1 MVAIIVGV
9 NFYCCILGGLFLRK
23 FGVARKFY
31 KSQGIGFDGGF
42 LASDYVNLHTVPHEC
57 RKFHA
62 SPTDHFP

>member
-9 NFYCCILGGLFLRK
+9 NFIAAFWEAFLRK